1 MIWFTVLRSYKD
13 AHAKKIVQ
21 RILNGTDKDKLLETV
36 VQLETEQQFQAIWKS
51 GCRDFGQTWTT
62 HRLLLDWENSSL
74 SHKNTL
80 WRCVTAQIG
89 SMPHDRARRKNS
101 VTGVFFTSYFGKYV
115 QSYAACFLAIVTK
128 IGKKRKILIK
138 SGFFVLK

>member
-1 MIWFTVLRSYKD
+1 M
-13 AHAKKIVQ
+13 KKRMQ
-21 RILNGTDKDKLLETV
+21 RFWTDVNNTPPPTRLGEFIPVTQKYV
-36 VQLETEQQFQAIWKS
+36 VKM
-51 GCRDFGQTWTT
+51 RD
-62 HRLLLDWENSSL
+62 RAN
-74 SHKNTL
+74 
-80 WRCVTAQIG
+80 G